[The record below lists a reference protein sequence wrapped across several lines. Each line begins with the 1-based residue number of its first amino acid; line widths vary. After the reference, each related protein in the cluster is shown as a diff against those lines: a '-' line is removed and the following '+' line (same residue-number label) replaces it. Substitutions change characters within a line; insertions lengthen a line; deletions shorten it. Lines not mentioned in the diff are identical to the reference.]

1 MSNQVEDYQAFF
13 NKEFTYF
20 STEDIGFEN
29 FPPLENSYGKVSPVS
44 SVSILLGSKIRGM
57 QTTAPLLAFSD
68 NNKQR
73 TAYLLGENSWKWR
86 MQNHLNTD
94 SYMQYDL
101 FIDKIIQFLSSNNSK
116 KSLVVNFEN
125 SYNSSDAI
133 TINAQYFDKN
143 YEFDQNALLTISLL
157 NLETKKTRNYDFL
170 KSDNDFKVSLDGLE
184 GENINLPLPK
194 KNPKLRLQIHLKYWI
209 LT

>member
-1 MSNQVEDYQAFF
+1 M
-13 NKEFTYF
+13 
-20 STEDIGFEN
+20 
-29 FPPLENSYGKVSPVS
+29 
-44 SVSILLGSKIRGM
+44 GSKIRGI

-86 MQNHLNTD
+86 MQSHLNAD

-125 SYNSSDAI
+125 SYNSSETI
-133 TINAQYFDKN
+133 TINAQYFNKN

-157 NLETKKTRNYDFL
+157 NLETKKHEIMI
-170 KSDNDFKVSLDGLE
+170 S
-184 GENINLPLPK
+184 
-194 KNPKLRLQIHLKYWI
+194 
-209 LT
+209 